1 MARFFFVVNMPKLPF
16 IQFYPA
22 DYLRDT
28 RCLSLAARGVWMDVL
43 CALWNAPKR
52 GQKTLTLEG
61 WAGEIGK
68 PSAEVSLYL
77 LDLEMNGVGKFI
89 HETDGKLTIIS
100 RRMLR
105 DERARKCAAKRKQN
119 QRDKAESRLSHA
131 ASHGDVTGIYHTS
144 EVILHKSES
153 EVIKKKKEKKEK
165 KDLNTCVVPSAAALV
180 WSYYEKAY
188 QAKYKTAPV
197 RNARVNS
204 QISQFVSRIPADVA
218 PQVAAF
224 YVWHNDQFYVR
235 NMHPVGLLLKDAEA
249 LHTQWKTGQ
258 SVTSSQARKI
268 DQTQGRVNVFQ
279 EIINERKG
287 EVIDVEAS

>member
-1 MARFFFVVNMPKLPF
+1 
-16 IQFYPA
+16 
-22 DYLRDT
+22 
-28 RCLSLAARGVWMDVL
+28 MDVL

-105 DERARKCAAKRKQN
+105 DERARKGAAKRKQN
-119 QRDKAESRLSHA
+119 QRDKVESRMSHA
-131 ASHGDVTGIYHTS
+131 VSHGDVTGIYHTS

-165 KDLNTCVVPSAAALV
+165 KELNTCVVPSAAAQV
-180 WSYYEKAY
+180 WNRYAEAY
-188 QAKYKTAPV
+188 QARYKTQPV
-197 RNARVNS
+197 RNAKVNS
-204 QISQFVSRIPADVA
+204 QIAQLVSRIGGEAA
-218 PQVAAF
+218 PEVAAF

-235 NMHPVGLLLKDAEA
+235 NTHSVDFLLRNAEA

-268 DQTQGRVNVFQ
+268 DETQGRVNVFQ
-279 EIINERKG
+279 EIINER
-287 EVIDVEAS
+287 EREAQHVETA